1 MYLSYRIPL
10 ITGIILVLTAV
21 VNIGAFQIL
30 SERYFNV
37 YISELAQTDSQ
48 DTPDPERIR
57 ALLQIGKLDKRDQA
71 EYLAILSELSNLSTS
86 IENISNN
93 PELYMSNQ
101 NNSGDTMISLPLNS
115 TEKNIFPA
123 FDL

>member
-1 MYLSYRIPL
+1 MY
-10 ITGIILVLTAV
+10 IT
-21 VNIGAFQIL
+21 
-30 SERYFNV
+30 
-37 YISELAQTDSQ
+37 ELAQTDNQ

-101 NNSGDTMISLPLNS
+101 NNSGGMMISLPLS
-115 TEKNIFPA
+115 ASGKNIFPA